1 MPFTNRN
8 INSRKKGFVE
18 KYPKDYVPTSP
29 IIQIKLPSIAKV
41 ILQILRKEF
50 QILFKKWESRFMKVN
65 KNLKICSV

>member
-50 QILFKKWESRFMKVN
+50 QILFKK
-65 KNLKICSV
+65 